1 MTVAI
6 TPTLDRPA
14 TSPPG
19 IVLLRHISWEAYRV
33 LGDEI
38 GDDPVHLTYDNGL
51 LEIEVPSER
60 HEQIKVAM
68 RTMVED
74 TLKAYRVRF
83 EPLGSTTWNSHERLK
98 GIEADE
104 CYYIQHESTVRGK
117 RPINLASC
125 PPPDLA
131 IEVEVSAAAIDKLEV
146 YGALG
151 IPEVWRVGGDGS
163 LRILLRGAD
172 GKYAIASRSVAVP
185 QLPPELL
192 TEMVRSLEPLGARS
206 FADFVEVFHDRLA
219 ALRAGGFT
227 NK

>member
-6 TPTLDRPA
+6 TPISDRTDTP
-14 TSPPG
+14 PPG

-83 EPLGSTTWNSHERLK
+83 EPLGSTTWNSRERLK

-104 CYYIQHESTVRGK
+104 CYYIQHESAVRGK
-117 RPINLASC
+117 RPIDLATC

-131 IEVEVSAAAIDKLEV
+131 IEVEVAAAAIDKLEV

-163 LRILLRGAD
+163 LRILLRSDD
-172 GKYAIASRSVAVP
+172 GGYNVAARSAAVP

-192 TEMVRSLEPLGARS
+192 TEMVRSLEPLGTRS
-206 FADFVEVFHDRLA
+206 FGDFVEAFQEALA
-219 ALRAGGFT
+219 ALRKSGD
-227 NK
+227 